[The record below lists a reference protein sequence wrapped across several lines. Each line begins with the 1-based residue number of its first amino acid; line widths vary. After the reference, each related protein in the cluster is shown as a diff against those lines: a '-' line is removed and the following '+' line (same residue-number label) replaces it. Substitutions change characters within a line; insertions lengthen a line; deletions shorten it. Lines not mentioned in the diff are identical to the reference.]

1 MMPNWNNLF
10 SSTTA
15 PAKKGKSK
23 RMSCLDCGLDQGCN
37 SSKMKAHGKGNK
49 SVVWV
54 GEAPGEVEDETGRQ
68 WQGKVGKA
76 LRRTLLKYD
85 FDLFEDAVCIN
96 SINCRPP
103 DNRAPSPQEI
113 ACCRSNVMSVINE
126 VKPELIV
133 LAGASAVESVV
144 GSRISDNK
152 EIKMGLWRGWT
163 IPDRELQAWVC
174 PVFHQS
180 YVERSNSDDMPQVET
195 VYLQDLERALGCLE
209 RKFPTPRDEREC
221 IQILMDEDE
230 IRTALKKLMEDE
242 PEFLAFDYETTGLK
256 PYAPKH
262 KIVCVSLAWDKNH
275 AVSFPM
281 PKEGKN
287 LSRLLRILEHPRIKK
302 IAQNM
307 QFEWTW
313 TKHLYDVSVEPWA
326 WDTMLATHILDN
338 RRGVT
343 GLKFQAYAQFGVAD
357 YNSKIQPFLEG
368 VGKSINAHNRV
379 MDLINKEPNGE
390 KRLLTYCGMDALL
403 EFRLAMKQMRRV
415 VKSFDEQMAVASG
428 LPIRFITGKPEVPDK
443 DMWNEHIH
451 PLVPRTRMHEGGK

>member
-1 MMPNWNNLF
+1 
-10 SSTTA
+10 
-15 PAKKGKSK
+15 
-23 RMSCLDCGLDQGCN
+23 
-37 SSKMKAHGKGNK
+37 
-49 SVVWV
+49 
-54 GEAPGEVEDETGRQ
+54 
-68 WQGKVGKA
+68 
-76 LRRTLLKYD
+76 
-85 FDLFEDAVCIN
+85 
-96 SINCRPP
+96 
-103 DNRAPSPQEI
+103 
-113 ACCRSNVMSVINE
+113 
-126 VKPELIV
+126 
-133 LAGASAVESVV
+133 
-144 GSRISDNK
+144 
-152 EIKMGLWRGWT
+152 MGLWRGWT

-209 RKFPTPRDEREC
+209 RKFPTPQDEREC
-221 IQILMDEDE
+221 IEVIMGPDE
-230 IRTALKKLMEDE
+230 IGEALSIILKEE

-262 KIVCVSLAWDKNH
+262 KIVCVSLAWDKNR
-275 AVSFPM
+275 AISFPM

-287 LSRLLRILEHPRIKK
+287 LSRLLRLLEHPRIKK

-326 WDTMLATHILDN
+326 WDTMLASHILDN

-379 MDLINKEPNGE
+379 LDLINKEPNGE

-403 EFRLAMKQMRRV
+403 EFRLAMKQMKRV
-415 VKSFDEQMAVASG
+415 VE
-428 LPIRFITGKPEVPDK
+428 PEVPDK
-443 DMWNEHIH
+443 DMWNEHVRPFI
-451 PLVPRTRMHEGGK
+451 PRTRMHEGGK